1 MQPSPNPRS
10 KQPLTHVVYHI
21 LLALTDGPLHGYGI
35 IKEVEGR
42 TGGETVLEA
51 GTLYAALKRL
61 KEKDL
66 VEVTGTGV
74 HQGRQRR
81 DYGLTASGHDAL
93 AGESHRLAELVSMA
107 KAKRVLPADSAS

>member
-1 MQPSPNPRS
+1 MQASPSPRS
-10 KQPLTHVVYHI
+10 KPPLTHVVYHI

-42 TGGETVLEA
+42 TGGATVLEA

-61 KEKDL
+61 KEGDL
-66 VEVTGTGV
+66 VEVTGTCV
-74 HQGRQRR
+74 HKGRQRR
-81 DYGLTASGHDAL
+81 DYVLTEFGRDVL

-107 KAKRVLPADSAS
+107 RAKRVLPADSTS